1 MLFNSYKLNY
11 NFHLYIRKPILYTQI
26 GAPSSPETNRK
37 DRTMDKELIAR
48 IIVSTFFGIVGAFI
62 GMAIGKVIG
71 IW

>member
-1 MLFNSYKLNY
+1 M
-11 NFHLYIRKPILYTQI
+11 YIQI
-26 GAPSSPETNRK
+26 GAPSSLETNRK
-37 DRTMDKELIAR
+37 DMTMDKELIAR

>member
-37 DRTMDKELIAR
+37 DRTWK
-48 IIVSTFFGIVGAFI
+48 
-62 GMAIGKVIG
+62 KVKY
-71 IW
+71 